1 MLVSVAFAVPLAALR
16 AAVAIPRTPA
26 PRACTS
32 GPPDFA
38 RVEMEAYW
46 EGKKSRLLAE
56 QESAL
61 AKVAELEA
69 REQLYFES
77 TKAAKAELAALGG
90 TAPAAAPVAKIAQ
103 LAATE
108 AVVSPEASEEIG
120 AYAPAYATSGTRE
133 PESPQL
139 CSSEADE
146 GASGAGIGGSG
157 GRRSSGGAS
166 SSSSCGGGGGG
177 GEVCSGSGSLY
188 GDGGPSSGRKKR
200 DTMKTNLLGGAP
212 LSTAAEHQ
220 EETELHPVNR

>member
-1 MLVSVAFAVPLAALR
+1 MLVAVASTVPLAAVR
-16 AAVAIPRTPA
+16 AAVAVQRAPA
-26 PRACTS
+26 PRACAS

-90 TAPAAAPVAKIAQ
+90 AAPAAAPGAKIAQ

-108 AVVSPEASEEIG
+108 AVVSPEASEER
-120 AYAPAYATSGTRE
+120 P
-133 PESPQL
+133 
-139 CSSEADE
+139 
-146 GASGAGIGGSG
+146 
-157 GRRSSGGAS
+157 
-166 SSSSCGGGGGG
+166 
-177 GEVCSGSGSLY
+177 
-188 GDGGPSSGRKKR
+188 
-200 DTMKTNLLGGAP
+200 
-212 LSTAAEHQ
+212 
-220 EETELHPVNR
+220 